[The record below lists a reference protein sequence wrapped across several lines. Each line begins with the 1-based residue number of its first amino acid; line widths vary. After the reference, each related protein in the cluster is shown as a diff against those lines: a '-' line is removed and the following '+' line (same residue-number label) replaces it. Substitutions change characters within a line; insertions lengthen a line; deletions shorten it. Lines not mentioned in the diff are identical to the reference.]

1 MCLLMSIDDYSLH
14 PKMIVLPPGV
24 FYPKMIVR
32 DQMFIDYVDVENF
45 AKCAKQF
52 LHQQNQ

>member
-1 MCLLMSIDDYSLH
+1 MCLLMSIDNYSLH
-14 PKMIVLPPGV
+14 PKMIVLPGV

-32 DQMFIDYVDVENF
+32 DQMFIDFVDVENF